1 MWVPF
6 GRGPFVVIANG
17 PYFGRK
23 TTASGVRLWSR
34 SPDVLGGV
42 AAAAAAAAV
51 RGRNASK

>member
-6 GRGPFVVIANG
+6 GRGPFVVVIANG

-34 SPDVLGGV
+34 SPDVLGSV
-42 AAAAAAAAV
+42 AAAAAAAV

>member
-42 AAAAAAAAV
+42 AAAAAAAV